1 MWHCQLFLKGYVA
14 ENFVLQELIAAGA
27 KDIAC
32 WHENTAEV
40 EFLLEMNGAL
50 YPIEVKSGRA
60 TRPKS
65 LNVFAEKSH
74 PPFRTIM
81 SARPL
86 VVDEAHRFANIPL
99 YWAGLFP
106 KWAGSQSIS

>member
-32 WHENTAEV
+32 WHENTTEV